1 VQRLWVRWAL
11 LVVFVVALAVLFV
24 NLGEWQLR
32 RLAERET
39 RNATTI
45 SNERA
50 PVQPYER
57 VFTRVIVDADQWQ
70 RVTATGTF
78 DGEHQ
83 FVVRNRNN
91 GENRGFEV
99 VTPLRTATGTVLV
112 DRGFIPVVPG
122 TGIPAVGPPPPTGEV
137 TVVGHVRRNEQGRSG
152 AISPANGSV
161 RLINSDALQ
170 PAIGYPVA
178 NGFISAI
185 EMTPP
190 QQGGFVP
197 VAVPELTSGPHF
209 WYAMQ
214 WFMFAGIGVL
224 GIVVFIRSDLRDRRT
239 ARERAAAGEAAT
251 ERQRTP
257 GDT

>member
-1 VQRLWVRWAL
+1 MRWAL
-11 LVVFVVALAVLFV
+11 LVVFVVALAVVFV

-45 SNERA
+45 SNEQA
-50 PVQPYER
+50 PIKPYEQ
-57 VFTRVIVDADQWQ
+57 VFTRTIVDADQWQ

-78 DGEHQ
+78 DGDHQ

-91 GENRGFEV
+91 GDDRGYEV
-99 VTPLRTATGTVLV
+99 VTPLRTAAGAVLV
-112 DRGFIPVVPG
+112 DRGFIQVAPG
-122 TGIPAVGPPPPTGEV
+122 TGIPAAGPPPPTGQV
-137 TVVGHVRRNEQGRSG
+137 TVVGYVRRDEQGRQG
-152 AISPANGSV
+152 AISPVSGSV
-161 RLINSDALQ
+161 RLINSGALA
-170 PAIGYPVA
+170 PSLGYPVA

-185 EMTPP
+185 EVSPG

-224 GIVVFIRSDLRDRRT
+224 GIVVFIRSDLRDRR
-239 ARERAAAGEAAT
+239 AARDKAAALAQAEAQRER
-251 ERQRTP
+251 TP
-257 GDT
+257 ADS

>member
-1 VQRLWVRWAL
+1 MRWAL
-11 LVVFVVALAVLFV
+11 LVVFVVALAVVFV

-32 RLAERET
+32 RLGERET

-50 PVQPYER
+50 PVKPYEQ
-57 VFTRVIVDADQWQ
+57 VFTRPIVDADQWQ

-78 DGEHQ
+78 DPGHQ

-91 GENRGFEV
+91 GEDRGYVV
-99 VTPLRTATGTVLV
+99 VTPLRTTRGSVLV
-112 DRGFIPVVPG
+112 DRGFIQVAPG
-122 TGIPAVGPPPPTGEV
+122 TGIPAVGPAPPSGPV
-137 TVVGHVRRNEQGRSG
+137 TVLGYVRRNEQGRQG
-152 AISPANGSV
+152 AVSPVNGSV
-161 RLINSDALQ
+161 RLINSDALA

-178 NGFISAI
+178 NGFISAL
-185 EMTPP
+185 EVSPA
-190 QQGGFVP
+190 QAGGFVP
-197 VAVPELTSGPHF
+197 VALPELSSGPHF

-239 ARERAAAGEAAT
+239 ARDKAAAVAEAEA

-257 GDT
+257 ADT

>member
-1 VQRLWVRWAL
+1 MRWAL
-11 LVVFVVALAVLFV
+11 LVVFVVALAVVFV

-32 RLAERET
+32 RLAEREN

-45 SNERA
+45 SNEQA
-50 PVQPYER
+50 PVRPYEQ
-57 VFTRVIVDADQWQ
+57 VFDRVIVDADQWQ

-78 DGEHQ
+78 DGDHQ

-91 GENRGFEV
+91 GEDRGYVV
-99 VTPLRTATGTVLV
+99 VTPLRTATGSVLV
-112 DRGFIPVVPG
+112 DRGFIQVVPG
-122 TGIPAVGPPPPTGEV
+122 TGIPAAGPPPPAGEV
-137 TVVGHVRRNEQGRSG
+137 RVLGYVRRNEQGRQG
-152 AISPANGSV
+152 AVSPVNGSV
-161 RLINSDALQ
+161 RLINSDALA
-170 PAIGYPVA
+170 PAVGYPVA

-185 EMTPP
+185 EVSPG
-190 QQGGFVP
+190 QEGGFVP

-214 WFMFAGIGVL
+214 WFMFAGIGIL

-239 ARERAAAGEAAT
+239 AREKAAAEAEG

-257 GDT
+257 ADT